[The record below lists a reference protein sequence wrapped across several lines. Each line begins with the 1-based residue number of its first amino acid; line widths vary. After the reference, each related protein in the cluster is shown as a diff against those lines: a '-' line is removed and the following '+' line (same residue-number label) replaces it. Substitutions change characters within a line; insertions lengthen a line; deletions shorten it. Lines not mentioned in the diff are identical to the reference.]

1 MIVTPSRRRGE
12 LPFRSVFL
20 NSIPADT
27 LTPLKELL
35 RRQGTLEAAAA
46 EPAGRKESR
55 AEGPAGGGLGDG
67 VLQPALPAGGEKQR
81 DAGGMLA
88 GSSPGPERRTKRRAC
103 EPPAR
108 ECPAKIFQRMKT
120 RALRQKQDLGL
131 PAGKAPERSC
141 GSDLILSPVPNP
153 EEQGRRPTRN
163 PVTAEGRQ
171 RPAEVPGGCTQPEKG
186 LSDGFSEKAVSY
198 LTLSLL

>member
-1 MIVTPSRRRGE
+1 MIVTPARRRGE

-27 LTPLKELL
+27 LTPLKDLL
-35 RRQGTLEAAAA
+35 RRQGTLEAAA
-46 EPAGRKESR
+46 EPAGREESR
-55 AEGPAGGGLGDG
+55 AEGPAAGGLGDG

-81 DAGGMLA
+81 DAGGMVA
-88 GSSPGPERRTKRRAC
+88 GSSPGPERRAKRRAG
-103 EPPAR
+103 EPPAH

-131 PAGKAPERSC
+131 PAGKVPERSC
-141 GSDLILSPVPNP
+141 GSDLILTPVPNP
-153 EEQGRRPTRN
+153 EEQGRRPKRN

-171 RPAEVPGGCTQPEKG
+171 RPAEVPGGCMQPEKG
-186 LSDGFSEKAVSY
+186 LSDGFSGKAVSY
-198 LTLSLL
+198 LTLSSL